1 MDLNHFLFDF
11 LNYTIYFCRH
21 NFNYKIMKR
30 LIACFLIVI
39 ALFMTSCSSSKK
51 MTTTVKQ
58 YNVETMGV
66 GNDGTYLIRVTDYFR
81 TADERI
87 YLEGLKKD
95 AVHCVIYSGIPAGNG
110 SIKQPALM
118 NSDTKIEGNEEA
130 LNNFF
135 EQGLYNNF
143 ISSIVNSSKKITK
156 IKNSKDYKI
165 SVVISVKKDDLRKY
179 LIDNNII
186 KPLDFIF

>member
-1 MDLNHFLFDF
+1 
-11 LNYTIYFCRH
+11 
-21 NFNYKIMKR
+21 MKR